1 MFQYSSVSV
10 TLKLPNFDK
19 PQFDENFILEVKVVH
34 SNLNFLHSKC
44 YHPFW
49 NYSSTNFFWVFITVT
64 KQDSSWISSK
74 SRVASSLT
82 HWGGGEHM
90 GVLRTDT
97 FDPSV
102 SYPYQGCNFGWAV
115 KAFQY
120 WSSKQFICL
129 PWYSEKITF
138 LNKTGRLFVHL

>member
-1 MFQYSSVSV
+1 MFQYSSISV

-34 SNLNFLHSKC
+34 YNLNFLHSIC

-49 NYSSTNFFWVFITVT
+49 KYSSTNCFWVFITVT

-82 HWGGGEHM
+82 HRGGTHR
-90 GVLRTDT
+90 GVVYWHFWPLCFISIPGLSLWLTSESLQVLV
-97 FDPSV
+97 FESV
-102 SYPYQGCNFGWAV
+102 YLFTMLFWKNYV
-115 KAFQY
+115 
-120 WSSKQFICL
+120 SK
-129 PWYSEKITF
+129 
-138 LNKTGRLFVHL
+138 